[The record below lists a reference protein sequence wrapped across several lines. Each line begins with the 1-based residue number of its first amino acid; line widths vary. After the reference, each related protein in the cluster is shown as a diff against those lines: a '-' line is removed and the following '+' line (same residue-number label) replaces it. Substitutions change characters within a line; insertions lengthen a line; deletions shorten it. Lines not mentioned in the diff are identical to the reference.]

1 MWWWTEKI
9 KGGLAASAVFCAIT
23 LPVFDGQITVF
34 PPLVITADSAH
45 FKVKP
50 EDGLPVPLQQPMVY
64 CGVTIC

>member
-9 KGGLAASAVFCAIT
+9 KIGLAASAVFCAIA

-34 PPLVITADSAH
+34 PPLVITADTAH